1 MADSDI
7 NDEIYPVMPLRN
19 TVLFPQQV
27 IPTYI
32 GRERSLKLIDDLP
45 MGKKMIV
52 VVAQEDGAQENPK
65 SDGLYAWG
73 TLAMVLKVFDMP
85 DNSKS
90 AIIQGVDRVKLLSFV
105 DKDPYFKAVVERVE
119 DDEIEGIESEA
130 MAKSIRSV
138 FTDLVKVAPYLT
150 DEHSGVLNS
159 ISKPGRLAD
168 RVISLVTIPTAE
180 KQEILEELNVKKRL
194 EKATLLLNR
203 EIQRINLGEKIQT
216 EVQDE
221 ISKSQ
226 REYYLREQLK
236 AIRRELGEEDESA
249 EISDL
254 EEKIENAKMTE
265 EASKVARKEID
276 RLSKIPPQSPEYS
289 VSRTYLDW
297 LLDLPWSKTTKD
309 RVNIKKAKSIL
320 DNDHYGLD
328 DVKERIIEYLAVRKL
343 KEKKTKD
350 GKVKGPI
357 LCFVGPPGVGKT
369 SLGKSIAK
377 SMGRE
382 FVRISLGGVRDEA
395 EIRGHRRTYIG
406 ALPGRIIQSLK
417 KAGTN
422 NPLFMLDEIDKVG
435 SDFRGDPSSALLE
448 VLDPEQNFSFSDH
461 YLEVPFDLSNV
472 MFIAT
477 ANLKDPIVPALRDR
491 MEILDF
497 SGYIEDEKIQIA
509 KKYLIPKQIEENA
522 LSAKDIKFSE
532 TGIKELIRSYTRED
546 GVRNLEREIS
556 NVLRKIARKQADGS
570 LKKSNINKSSVNDF
584 LGAPRFYSEMAE
596 RMKTPGVVI
605 GLAWTSVG
613 GDILFIE
620 ASKMPG
626 KGSLS
631 LTGKLGD
638 VMKESAQAA
647 LTYVRSN
654 AKLLGIDPDFHKK
667 NDIHVHVPAGAI
679 PKDGPSAGTAIFT
692 AIVSLLT
699 DKPVKDTLAMTG
711 EITLRGAV
719 LPVGGIREKIT
730 AAHRSGIR
738 EVILPHFNRKDLEE
752 IPERVAKDMTFHF
765 AKEVTDVVKIAFKN
779 PKINKIKKIN
789 SIPHVA
795 EA

>member
-422 NPLFMLDEIDKVG
+422 NPLFML
-435 SDFRGDPSSALLE
+435 
-448 VLDPEQNFSFSDH
+448 
-461 YLEVPFDLSNV
+461 
-472 MFIAT
+472 
-477 ANLKDPIVPALRDR
+477 
-491 MEILDF
+491 
-497 SGYIEDEKIQIA
+497 
-509 KKYLIPKQIEENA
+509 
-522 LSAKDIKFSE
+522 
-532 TGIKELIRSYTRED
+532 
-546 GVRNLEREIS
+546 
-556 NVLRKIARKQADGS
+556 
-570 LKKSNINKSSVNDF
+570 
-584 LGAPRFYSEMAE
+584 
-596 RMKTPGVVI
+596 
-605 GLAWTSVG
+605 
-613 GDILFIE
+613 
-620 ASKMPG
+620 G
-626 KGSLS
+626 K
-631 LTGKLGD
+631 
-638 VMKESAQAA
+638 
-647 LTYVRSN
+647 R
-654 AKLLGIDPDFHKK
+654 IC
-667 NDIHVHVPAGAI
+667 
-679 PKDGPSAGTAIFT
+679 
-692 AIVSLLT
+692 
-699 DKPVKDTLAMTG
+699 
-711 EITLRGAV
+711 
-719 LPVGGIREKIT
+719 
-730 AAHRSGIR
+730 
-738 EVILPHFNRKDLEE
+738 
-752 IPERVAKDMTFHF
+752 
-765 AKEVTDVVKIAFKN
+765 
-779 PKINKIKKIN
+779 
-789 SIPHVA
+789 
-795 EA
+795 